1 MTSPRSSS
9 TEVASRVHRVPLI
22 GATAYVILEDE
33 ITVIDAGLRGSLPR
47 LHAWITS
54 VGRSPQE
61 VRRFVITHA
70 HPDHIG
76 GAADAD
82 LLLHPADRQRPLR
95 FNAGTIARR
104 LSRLP
109 ATIDMA
115 DGDVIP
121 ALGGLR
127 VIHTP
132 GHTPGSVCLYS
143 EREGIV
149 FVGDALW
156 SDDEGALHPP
166 NPYWSEDLRG
176 ARRSLDTVAG
186 LRVGTIL
193 LAHRPPLERADRA
206 LRELAERWH

>member
-1 MTSPRSSS
+1 M
-9 TEVASRVHRVPLI
+9 
-22 GATAYVILEDE
+22 
-33 ITVIDAGLRGSLPR
+33 IDAGLRGSLPR

-76 GAADAD
+76 GAADANI
-82 LLLHPADRQRPLR
+82 LLHPADRERPLR

-109 ATIDMA
+109 ATIDVA
-115 DGDVIP
+115 DGDVVP
-121 ALGGLR
+121 GLGGLR

-132 GHTPGSVCLYS
+132 GHTPGSVCLYA

-156 SDDEGALHPP
+156 SDDDGALHPP
-166 NPYWSEDLRG
+166 NPYWSEDLPS
-176 ARRSLDTVAG
+176 ARRSLDTLAG

-193 LAHRPPLERADRA
+193 LAHRPPLERAERA

>member
-76 GAADAD
+76 GGAGAP
-82 LLLHPADRQRPLR
+82 LLLPPAPPQRPPR
-95 FNAGTIARR
+95 
-104 LSRLP
+104 P
-109 ATIDMA
+109 
-115 DGDVIP
+115 
-121 ALGGLR
+121 
-127 VIHTP
+127 
-132 GHTPGSVCLYS
+132 
-143 EREGIV
+143 
-149 FVGDALW
+149 
-156 SDDEGALHPP
+156 HP
-166 NPYWSEDLRG
+166 RTR
-176 ARRSLDTVAG
+176 A
-186 LRVGTIL
+186 
-193 LAHRPPLERADRA
+193 PPC
-206 LRELAERWH
+206 

>member
-82 LLLHPADRQRPLR
+82 ILLHPADRQRPPR
-95 FNAGTIARR
+95 FNPGPTARR
-104 LSRLP
+104 VSR
-109 ATIDMA
+109 A
-115 DGDVIP
+115 
-121 ALGGLR
+121 
-127 VIHTP
+127 P
-132 GHTPGSVCLYS
+132 GP
-143 EREGIV
+143 IQ
-149 FVGDALW
+149 
-156 SDDEGALHPP
+156 
-166 NPYWSEDLRG
+166 
-176 ARRSLDTVAG
+176 
-186 LRVGTIL
+186 
-193 LAHRPPLERADRA
+193 RAP
-206 LRELAERWH
+206 

>member
-47 LHAWITS
+47 LHAWITL
-54 VGRSPQE
+54 VGRSPQD

-76 GAADAD
+76 GAAGAHI
-82 LLLHPADRQRPLR
+82 LLHPADRQRPLR
-95 FNAGTIARR
+95 FNARTHPRR

-109 ATIDMA
+109 
-115 DGDVIP
+115 
-121 ALGGLR
+121 
-127 VIHTP
+127 
-132 GHTPGSVCLYS
+132 
-143 EREGIV
+143 
-149 FVGDALW
+149 
-156 SDDEGALHPP
+156 
-166 NPYWSEDLRG
+166 
-176 ARRSLDTVAG
+176 
-186 LRVGTIL
+186 GTIL